1 MRGRTQGEAMTSRRA
16 GITLIELLV
25 VVALIGI
32 LAGISFPALSAGID
46 SLRLS
51 QASDDIVTFLNGALN
66 RAERRQQVMEIA
78 ISTTERSLTVRSLDG
93 GWVRTLVLPKG
104 VTLERVLPRVEGEG
118 ETARHFFVYPG
129 GTPPRIGV
137 EIANAKGVGR
147 LVEVDP
153 ISGAARVE
161 RTR

>member
-1 MRGRTQGEAMTSRRA
+1 MSTRSRA

-25 VVALIGI
+25 VVALVAI
-32 LAGISFPALSAGID
+32 LAGISFPALSAGIE

-51 QASDDIVTFLNGALN
+51 QASDDIVTFLNSALT
-66 RAERRQQVMEIA
+66 RADRRQQVMEIT
-78 ISTTERSLTVRSLDG
+78 ISVAEKSLTVRSSDG
-93 GWVRTLVLPKG
+93 AWVRTLAVPKG
-104 VTLERVLPRVEGEG
+104 VTLERVLPEVAGEQAA
-118 ETARHFFVYPG
+118 TRHFFVYPG

-147 LVEVDP
+147 LVQVDP